1 MALSAQDIRN
11 LTTLELCGKIDCGH
25 PQAIE
30 MMAEID
36 HRRDKDRLVIDRYCV
51 AMR

>member
-1 MALSAQDIRN
+1 MTLSAQDVRN
-11 LTTLELCGKIDCGH
+11 LTTLELCGKIDCGD

-30 MMAEID
+30 MMAELD
-36 HRRDKDRLVIDRYCV
+36 RRRDKDRLAIDRYCA